1 MFLSTPARI
10 ANITVSVIVS
20 WDVAN
25 NETRND
31 SDKFELLGSNR
42 LATVTEALRFE
53 KYEQSTHM
61 ATSTMCMSER
71 WSIGFAITHAMD
83 NSTAKVNTLVTT
95 IFGPIYLLFGQMTL
109 NQ

>member
-20 WDVAN
+20 WDAAN

-42 LATVTEALRFE
+42 LATVTEAFRFE
-53 KYEQSTHM
+53 KYEQSTHT
-61 ATSTMCMSER
+61 ATSTMWMSEK
-71 WSIGFAITHAMD
+71 WSSGFAITHATD
-83 NSTAKVNTLVTT
+83 NSTAKVNTPATT
-95 IFGPIYLLFGQMTL
+95 IFGPI
-109 NQ
+109 